1 MSVTH
6 WDAIRLK
13 AREKRRDALAATGGE
28 QSARALLRVAQE
40 ITNIRC
46 EPVAAGDPLL
56 CRTAKAVLQDD
67 IIWFNDEVPEW
78 EAQFNQFHEFAHH
91 WLDGLGSVCGAE
103 DLNPEASE
111 DAIDIGARSVEG
123 YSPHERRELEANV
136 FAREFLLPGDFL
148 REQFLGG
155 RSAADIAAEAGV
167 PDSMVFHQMTRS
179 LLGPELA
186 EPGRASSQEEV
197 PSGDYE
203 LDESQ
208 TTAARAGWRET
219 ERPVLVN
226 AGPGTGKTRALVGR
240 IIHLLKDRG
249 VPAANILALTYSN
262 KAAEEMYARVKTV
275 APQDATQIMMGTFHA
290 FGLELVR
297 KYHKRLG
304 LKPKPEIID
313 PMEAQLLLEQSL
325 ERLKLRHYR
334 YLPNPSAPLGGIL
347 EAISRAKDELKSPE
361 DYERAARAQWHAA
374 TGDTARR
381 KAEQALEVA
390 GVYAEYERLLQ
401 ERNSLDY
408 GALIFKAVVLLR
420 DNADIRELQRSQ
432 YRHILVDEY
441 QDVNTGSRLMLKLLA
456 GDGRGLWVVG
466 DLRQAI
472 YRFRGASPLN
482 MRLLTTKD
490 FPDAEVISLRRNY
503 RSQSPIVKL
512 FELCASRMKANTGHG
527 HESWDVVRADF
538 GGEVRYKVSAD
549 GEAEARELVE
559 EVERLRDAGIDYR
572 EQAVL
577 CRSHRALSEFSEAL
591 ERAGV
596 PVLYLGNF
604 FERPEVRDLLSV
616 ISLAGEGD
624 GRALFRLARFPEYD
638 FSFADAKALTRH
650 SLEQQCYFPEALKLL
665 PEVEGVS
672 GAGRAKFSLLARH
685 FADFDYITNPW
696 RILAEYLFNKSD
708 YLRRLV
714 PDATP
719 QAQQKRLAIYQLLLL
734 TYQVKDQFDPEEGDP
749 KQQFLNYVRRL
760 KANRE
765 ERSLRKTPDW
775 ADGINAVRMLTIHSS
790 KGLEF
795 SAVHMPRLG
804 EGQFPAPKKHDRCPL
819 PQGLLPDEMLDWHA
833 EEEECLFFV
842 GLSRSRDRLCVYRAR
857 QYGRRDCGES
867 PLLNLV
873 RGDLPGAIV
882 NRDAVFAD
890 RRVLSAEPI
899 AVRTATRPFSEIELS
914 VYMKCPL
921 EYYYRYVLRIG
932 DRRAD
937 NAYAQSHLCVHRVWE
952 KLEEMLQA
960 GFSVDEETVSAM
972 FDEVWEE
979 LGPKDHPWKEDYRSE
994 ALSMVGQ
1001 TLVFTASG
1009 TRVLRPNW
1017 TIKLQRGEVI
1027 IRPDYAEVDESGSEP
1042 LVLMQD
1048 MCFGPSPSRA
1058 PSKDLYALYDIAAE
1072 EAYPKSRRAIQAV
1085 YMSNGT
1091 VLEVRVTASARKLA
1105 AERYDRAIRGI
1116 LNGEFEARPEERH
1129 CSYCPCFFICP
1140 ASEVLTA

>member
-13 AREKRRDALAATGGE
+13 AREKRRDALAAAGGE
-28 QSARALLRVAQE
+28 QSARALLRAAQK

-46 EPVAAGDPLL
+46 EPVASDDPLL

-67 IIWFNDEVPEW
+67 IIWFNDEVPVW

-91 WLDGLGSVCGAE
+91 WLDGLGAVCGAA

-111 DAIDIGARSVEG
+111 DAIEIGARSVEG

-136 FAREFLLPGDFL
+136 FAREFLLPGDYL
-148 REQFLGG
+148 REQFLAG
-155 RSAADIAAEAGV
+155 RSAAEIAAEAGV
-167 PDSMVFHQMTRS
+167 PDSLVFHQMTRA
-179 LLGPELA
+179 LLGPELT
-186 EPGRASSQEEV
+186 EPAGAARQEKTSSGE
-197 PSGDYE
+197 YE

-208 TTAARAGWRET
+208 ARAARAGWREP

-240 IIHLLKDRG
+240 VIHLLKDRS
-249 VPAANILALTYSN
+249 VPASNILALTYSN
-262 KAAEEMYARVKTV
+262 KAAEEMYARVKAV
-275 APQDATQIMMGTFHA
+275 ASQDATQIMMGTFHA

-313 PMEAQLLLEQSL
+313 PMEAQLLMEQSL

-374 TGDTARR
+374 SVDAARR
-381 KAEQALEVA
+381 KAELALEVA
-390 GVYAEYERLLQ
+390 GVYAEYEWLLK

-408 GALIFKAVVLLR
+408 GDLIFKAVVLLR
-420 DNADIRELQRSQ
+420 DNADVRESQRSK

-482 MRLLTTKD
+482 MKLLTSED
-490 FPDAEVISLRRNY
+490 FPDAEVISLKRNY
-503 RSQSPIVKL
+503 RSQRPVVEL
-512 FELCASRMKANTGHG
+512 FELCASRMKANAGHG
-527 HESWDVVRADF
+527 QEPWDVVRADS

-549 GEAEARELVE
+549 EETEARELVE
-559 EVERLRDAGIDYR
+559 EVERLREAKIDYR
-572 EQAVL
+572 EQAIL
-577 CRSHRALSEFSEAL
+577 CRSHKALAEFSEAL

-624 GRALFRLARFPEYD
+624 GRALFRLAQFPEYD

-650 SLEQQCYFPEALKLL
+650 ALDAQCYFPEALKLL
-665 PEVEGVS
+665 PEVAEVS
-672 GAGRAKFSLLARH
+672 ELGWAKLSLLAGH
-685 FADFDYITNPW
+685 FADFNYVTNPW
-696 RILAEYLFNKSD
+696 RTLAEYLFVKSD

-734 TYQVKDQFDPEEGDP
+734 AYQVKDQFDPEEGDP

-775 ADGINAVRMLTIHSS
+775 AEGINAVRMLTIHSS

-795 SAVHMPRLG
+795 GAVHMPRLG
-804 EGQFPAPKKHDRCPL
+804 EGQFPAREIPDRCPL
-819 PQGLLPDEMLDWHA
+819 PQGLLPDEMLGWHI

-842 GLSRSRDRLCVYRAR
+842 GLSRSRDRLCVSRAR
-857 QYGRRDCGES
+857 QYGRRDSGES
-867 PLLNLV
+867 PLLNLI
-873 RGDLPGAIV
+873 RGGLPAATV
-882 NRDAVFAD
+882 NREAVFAT
-890 RRVLSAEPI
+890 RLEKHPQAP
-899 AVRTATRPFSEIELS
+899 AVQPATRPFSEIELS

-937 NAYAQSHLCVHRVWE
+937 TAYAQSHLCVHRVWE
-952 KLEEMLQA
+952 LVEERLHD
-960 GFSVDEETVSAM
+960 GFGVDEETVSAM

-979 LGPKDHPWKEDYRSE
+979 LGPKVHPWKEDYRSE
-994 ALSMVGQ
+994 AMAMVGQ
-1001 TLVFTASG
+1001 TLVFTSSG

-1017 TIKLQRGEVI
+1017 RIKLPSGEVI
-1027 IRPDYAEVDESGSEP
+1027 VRPDYAEVDESGTEP
-1042 LVLMQD
+1042 FVLMQD

-1058 PSKDLYALYDIAAE
+1058 PSKHHYALYDIAAA
-1072 EAYPKSRRAIQAV
+1072 EAHPKSRRAIQAV
-1085 YMSNGT
+1085 YMSNGA
-1091 VLEVRVTASARKLA
+1091 VLDVRVTASARKLA

-1116 LNGEFEARPEERH
+1116 LGGEFEARPEERH
-1129 CSYCPCFFICP
+1129 CPFCPCFFICP
-1140 ASEVLTA
+1140 ASEKLTA